1 MRGTFLQFSN
11 GILQKGNLFAF
22 FCCKNDVQYVQN
34 KCEINRGFRMNLK
47 EVCQKFGYSESYVSK
62 NFPKFQKAVLSKYG
76 VMLDKEGKGSSA
88 EYIIIE
94 DNSHAATLYKEQNR
108 SVMLSQSEF
117 KHIINMDFATFLGII
132 MTPFQVFRG
141 SYDDFLRYIQADR
154 NDSNRENLKK
164 ALTFLAE
171 HDYIH
176 YAIDKTDD
184 NYFFAGI
191 YRRTEEKIAV
201 GIDMIRI
208 CKKLAVKYHKR
219 SWVPLLKLWMGIKYL
234 YINGLQPYTIQ
245 DLVDLTGLSV
255 YQIRESGKVLE
266 QDNAFVTD
274 KVYLDYTRCLGKTVE
289 LNIIHDGNKIY

>member
-22 FCCKNDVQYVQN
+22 FCRKKVVQYVQN

-62 NFPKFQKAVLSKYG
+62 NFPRVQKAILTKWG
-76 VMLDKEGKGSSA
+76 INIQKKGRGA
-88 EYIIIE
+88 AAQYIIVQ
-94 DNSHAATLYKEQNR
+94 DNSRAITLYKEDER
-108 SVMLSQSEF
+108 TVALSQSEF
-117 KHIINMDFATFLGII
+117 KHIINMNFATFLGII
-132 MTPFQVFRG
+132 MTPLQVFRG
-141 SYDDFLRYIQADR
+141 SYDDFLRYIQMSVTDK
-154 NDSNRENLKK
+154 NRENLKNS
-164 ALTFLAE
+164 LDFLAE
-171 HDYIH
+171 HNYIH
-176 YAIDKTDD
+176 YAIDKTSSDF
-184 NYFFAGI
+184 FFAGI
-191 YRRTEEKIAV
+191 YRKVEEQITV
-201 GIDMIRI
+201 GINMIRI
-208 CKKLAVKYHKR
+208 CKQLAAQHHKR

-274 KVYLDYTRCLGKTVE
+274 KVYLDYTRCLGKTVQ
-289 LNIIHDGNKIY
+289 LNVIHDGNQM